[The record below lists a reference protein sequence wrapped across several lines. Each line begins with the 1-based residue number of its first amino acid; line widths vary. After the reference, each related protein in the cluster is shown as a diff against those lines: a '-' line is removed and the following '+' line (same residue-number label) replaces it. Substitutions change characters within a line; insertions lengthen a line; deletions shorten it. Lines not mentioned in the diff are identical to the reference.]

1 MQPQDVYVK
10 VPAES
15 NEIDFALATW
25 SVKEERYF
33 IYPLEPIKPLPERYV
48 LTREELEAL
57 LREAILKAWDKTED
71 TQNIGDLV
79 SQLLTPKP

>member
-1 MQPQDVYVK
+1 MTPQEVFVK
-10 VPAES
+10 TALNSGYSLQRWDAES
-15 NEIDFALATW
+15 KKW
-25 SVKEERYF
+25 VHER
-33 IYPLEPIKPLPERYV
+33 PLQPLPKMYV

>member
-1 MQPQDVYVK
+1 
-10 VPAES
+10 
-15 NEIDFALATW
+15 
-25 SVKEERYF
+25 
-33 IYPLEPIKPLPERYV
+33 
-48 LTREELEAL
+48 